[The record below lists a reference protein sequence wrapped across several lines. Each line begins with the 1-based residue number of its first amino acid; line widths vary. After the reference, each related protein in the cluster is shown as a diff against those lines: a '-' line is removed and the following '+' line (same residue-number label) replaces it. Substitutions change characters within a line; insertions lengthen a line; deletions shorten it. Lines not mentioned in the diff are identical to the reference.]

1 MQGGDLV
8 RRTDK
13 GLTIRGVPR
22 PGFRVNLGVGIV
34 VSLQLGGSNPVH
46 PTATVFWFSKERYF
60 KIAESLLEVVSASR

>member
-1 MQGGDLV
+1 MQVGDLV

-22 PGFRVNLGVGIV
+22 KGFRVNLGVGIV

-46 PTATVFWFSKERYF
+46 PTATVFWFGMEKHY
-60 KIAESLLEVVSASR
+60 KIAESLLEVVSAAR

>member
-1 MQGGDLV
+1 MKVGDLV

-22 PGFRVNLGVGIV
+22 KGFRVNLGVGIV

-46 PTATVFWFSKERYF
+46 PTATVFWFGMEKHY
-60 KIAESLLEVVSASR
+60 KIAESLLEVVSATR